1 MNYEMGGT
9 ILSKTVKETDLRV
22 TMNANMKVSEQCRI
36 AASKGNQVLGM
47 IRRNPYNSVLKMSTH
62 YPEKRREYA
71 THRNEICSEDSYRP
85 YINNI
90 RLEF

>member
-1 MNYEMGGT
+1 
-9 ILSKTVKETDLRV
+9 
-22 TMNANMKVSEQCRI
+22 
-36 AASKGNQVLGM
+36 
-47 IRRNPYNSVLKMSTH
+47 MSTH

-71 THRNEICSEDSYRP
+71 TYRYEICSEDSYQP